1 MNRVM
6 NRVLGAFALVLVA
19 AYAPSVSAQQPNQK
33 TFSSPDQ
40 ATEALFLAAQAGD
53 EKGLSQVLGAG
64 KEILSAG
71 DDRQDEFDR
80 QRFVEKYR
88 EMHRLVPER
97 HGTVLYVGA
106 ENWPFPV
113 PLVSRNGVWSFD
125 AQTGMRE
132 VLLRRIGA
140 NEWFAIDVCRGL
152 GQLSD
157 EGELGKRDAASI
169 VGNPVPFNGYYFRA
183 LPAREGQRRSFV
195 AYPAEYGS
203 SGVMTFLVSHDGTV
217 YERNLGPRTA
227 DVAKTITSDKPDT
240 SWRAV
245 Q

>member
-6 NRVLGAFALVLVA
+6 GAFALVVVA
-19 AYAPSVSAQQPNQK
+19 AHPPSATAQQSNQK
-33 TFSSPDQ
+33 TFASADQ
-40 ATEALFLAAQAGD
+40 AAEALFLAAQARD
-53 EKGLSQVLGAG
+53 EQGLSQILGG
-64 KEILSAG
+64 DKEIFSAG
-71 DDRQDEFDR
+71 DDSEDEFDR

-88 EMHRLVPER
+88 EMHRLVREPG
-97 HGTVLYVGA
+97 GTVLYVGA
-106 ENWPFPV
+106 ENWPFPI
-113 PLVSRNGVWSFD
+113 PLVSRNSAWSFD

-132 VLLRRIGA
+132 VLRRRIGE

-152 GQLSD
+152 GQLGK
-157 EGELGKRDAASI
+157 EGQLGKQDAAGI

-183 LPAREGQRRSFV
+183 LPAAEGTSRSFV

-203 SGVMTFLVSHDGTV
+203 SGVMTFLVSDDGAV

-227 DVAKTITSDKPDT
+227 DVAKKITSDKPDAN
-240 SWRAV
+240 WHAV